1 MQICDIDSGS
11 LKQCFNMFSITVGMS
26 ESLITRYN
34 FSKAIEC
41 SFCKITMS
49 HHDSDTFTIIPN
61 IGFGFLYNVGYNG
74 NSTEV

>member
-1 MQICDIDSGS
+1 
-11 LKQCFNMFSITVGMS
+11 
-26 ESLITRYN
+26 
-34 FSKAIEC
+34 
-41 SFCKITMS
+41 MS